1 MKEMLPLGTVVALD
15 EKERIKM
22 VIAGYYLKKKDGKTY
37 DYVGML
43 YPYGMAMENG
53 TAPFNEENIKKV
65 LKRGYETEK
74 SRVFCETLPK
84 LLSKEGEKMMGE
96 IGEILRQHVGK
107 GTEE

>member
-15 EKERIKM
+15 EKERMKV
-22 VIAGYYLKKKDGKTY
+22 VIAGYYLKKKDGKMY

-53 TAPFNEENIKKV
+53 TALFNEENIKKV

-84 LLSKEGEKMMGE
+84 LLSEEGEKMMKE
-96 IGEILRQHVGK
+96 IGNILQENK
-107 GTEE
+107 ESLA